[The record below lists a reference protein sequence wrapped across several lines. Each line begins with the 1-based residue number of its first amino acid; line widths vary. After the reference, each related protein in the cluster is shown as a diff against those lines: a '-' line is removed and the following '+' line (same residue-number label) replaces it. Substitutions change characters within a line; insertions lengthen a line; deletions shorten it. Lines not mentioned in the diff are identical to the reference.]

1 MHASAAIR
9 SALAFTDAGI
19 TGILQGMHEHALV
32 RSTPG
37 TGNHPMWIMGHL
49 AYIEGAIVSCITG
62 EPNPA
67 ADLES
72 RFAPGT
78 TPSDD
83 PGVYPRF
90 SDLVARFH
98 ELRAR
103 TIATL
108 DRIGDAGLDA
118 RPRFVPPAFESVMTS
133 VGATFMIGALHTMV
147 HYGQLTDARRVAGL
161 KPLM

>member
-1 MHASAAIR
+1 MLASAAIR

-19 TGILQGMHEHALV
+19 TGILQDMHAHAFV
-32 RSTPG
+32 RSTPE

-49 AYIEGAIVSCITG
+49 AYIEGAILSCITG

-67 ADLES
+67 AEFES

-78 TPSDD
+78 TPSDNPD
-83 PGVYPRF
+83 AYPPF
-90 SDLVARFH
+90 ADVVARFH
-98 ELRAR
+98 QLRAR

-108 DRIGDAGLDA
+108 DRIGDPGLDA

-133 VGATFMIGALHTMV
+133 LGATFMLGALHTMV
-147 HYGQLTDARRVAGL
+147 HYGQLTDARRIAGL